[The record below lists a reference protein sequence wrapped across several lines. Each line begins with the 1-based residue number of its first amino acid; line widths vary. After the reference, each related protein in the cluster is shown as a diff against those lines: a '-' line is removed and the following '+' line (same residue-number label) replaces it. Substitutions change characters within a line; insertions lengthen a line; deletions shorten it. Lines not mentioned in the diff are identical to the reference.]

1 MSPYSGA
8 SFLQFFP
15 TVLIRLPSILQALW
29 TGELIYTDEIQLL
42 VLIPMG
48 ISCGMLGALLVL
60 RRMTMLANSLS
71 HTILLGIVAAFML
84 SRTGI
89 SGELLEQGPLPLGLL
104 MMASAVTAL
113 LTTFLTE
120 SFTKWF
126 RLSEEASTG
135 LVFTALFAAAIVF
148 VTLFTRNAHIGIEV
162 VMGNA
167 DGLGRSDVPLG
178 LWVLLANSLLLLPL
192 YRALLITTFDP
203 GFSRLVGFRSGVV
216 SYILMAQVGL
226 SVVAGFRAVGVLMI
240 LAFLVGPALAMRP
253 WVVSLRGL
261 ILASGTFG
269 GLIGLL
275 AVASARGL
283 LTTFRLPLS
292 TGALAVAWVSLGVV
306 ASLLLAPLVQRC
318 RKRTSSSTAAQSA

>member
-1 MSPYSGA
+1 MSPYSGV
-8 SFLQFFP
+8 SFLQFFL
-15 TVLIRLPSILQALW
+15 TFLHRLPAIVQALW
-29 TGELIYTDEIQLL
+29 SGDVLYTDEIQLL

-71 HTILLGIVAAFML
+71 HTILLGIVAAFLL
-84 SRTGI
+84 SRASI
-89 SGELLEQGPLPLGLL
+89 AGELLEQGPLPLGSL
-104 MMASAVTAL
+104 MTASAVTAVM
-113 LTTFLTE
+113 TTFLTE

-167 DGLGRSDVPLG
+167 DGLGRSDIPLG
-178 LWVLLANSLLLLPL
+178 LWVLAANLLLLIPL

-203 GFSRLVGFRSGVV
+203 GFSRLVGFRSGLV

-240 LAFLVGPALAMRP
+240 LAFLVGPALTMRP
-253 WVVSLRGL
+253 WVHSLRGL
-261 ILASGTFG
+261 ILASGIGG
-269 GLIGLL
+269 GLVGLL
-275 AVASARGL
+275 AVATARGVL
-283 LTTFRLPLS
+283 SSLRLPLS
-292 TGALAVAWVSLGVV
+292 TGALAVVWVSLGVV
-306 ASLLLAPLVQRC
+306 CSLAAVPIVQKCRRRALNKKAS
-318 RKRTSSSTAAQSA
+318 S